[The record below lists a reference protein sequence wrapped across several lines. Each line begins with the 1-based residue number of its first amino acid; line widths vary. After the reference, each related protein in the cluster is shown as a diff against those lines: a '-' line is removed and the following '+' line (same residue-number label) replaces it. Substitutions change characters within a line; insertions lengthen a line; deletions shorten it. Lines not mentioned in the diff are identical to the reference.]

1 MSGLDSNP
9 FADPHTV
16 TTSPF
21 ADPAVTQVTSR
32 SQQAQ
37 SGLGLEDYN
46 PFADQPQ
53 PPATSQAPSSVP
65 QYRQPATA
73 TQAAVSPPVRQQQQ
87 QQPAMMQPVSEPPP
101 AYSPTGAQSSISTAE
116 LQKRQE
122 ELEKKAAELQ
132 AREEALRNTAYN
144 ARANNWPPLPQK
156 CCVAPCFYQDIGVD
170 IPLEFQK
177 IVRTMYYLWIFYAIV
192 LLFNFLGGLALLV
205 KEGQATVFG
214 FSLLYMVLFAPL
226 SFLCWFR
233 PLYKAFRADSSFNF
247 MVFFFVF
254 FVQLIISVIYAVGI
268 GATGA
273 CGFVVAIDAFTKS
286 IPLGIFLTLVA
297 TAHAVNAAWSGIMLL
312 RVHRLY
318 RGTGASFAK
327 AQQEFTAGVLRNEHV
342 QGAAANVAAEAART
356 AVSQNL
362 GNRY

>member
-9 FADPHTV
+9 FADPHAP
-16 TTSPF
+16 SPF

-46 PFADQPQ
+46 PFAEPAQPR
-53 PPATSQAPSSVP
+53 PPTTTSPP
-65 QYRQPATA
+65 QYRPSTAATPAAVVQPAVM
-73 TQAAVSPPVRQQQQ
+73 QA
-87 QQPAMMQPVSEPPP
+87 
-101 AYSPTGAQSSISTAE
+101 
-116 LQKRQE
+116 KRQE

-132 AREEALRNTAYN
+132 AREEALRGAAFN
-144 ARANNWPPLPQK
+144 ARANNWPPLPEK

-177 IVRTMYYLWIFYAIV
+177 IVRTVYYLWIFYV
-192 LLFNFLGGLALLV
+192 LVLVLNFLGGLAILV
-205 KEGQATVFG
+205 KEGGATHFG
-214 FSLLYMVLFAPL
+214 FSILYMVLFAPL

-233 PLYKAFRADSSFNF
+233 PLYKAFRSDSSFNF

-254 FVQLIISVIYAVGI
+254 FVQLIVSVIYAVGI
-268 GATGA
+268 GTTGA
-273 CGFVVAIDAFTKS
+273 SGFVVAIDAFSKS
-286 IPLGIFLTLVA
+286 IALGIFLTIVA
-297 TAHAVNAAWSGIMLL
+297 TGHAVNAAWSGIMLL

-318 RGTGASFAK
+318 RSTGASFAK

-356 AVSQNL
+356 AVQQNM
-362 GNRY
+362 GSRY

>member
-1 MSGLDSNP
+1 MSGLDANP
-9 FADPHTV
+9 FADPHAQ
-16 TTSPF
+16 SPF

-46 PFADQPQ
+46 PFAE
-53 PPATSQAPSSVP
+53 QAPPRSAAMTSPP
-65 QYRQPATA
+65 QYRPSTAATPAAVAAASSVQPAVM
-73 TQAAVSPPVRQQQQ
+73 QAVT
-87 QQPAMMQPVSEPPP
+87 EPPP
-101 AYSPTGAQSSISTAE
+101 AYSAGGGQSTTISTAE

-122 ELEKKAAELQ
+122 ELERKAAELQ
-132 AREEALRNTAYN
+132 AREEALRGAAFN
-144 ARANNWPPLPQK
+144 ARANNWPPLPDK

-177 IVRTMYYLWIFYAIV
+177 IVRTVYYLWIFYVIV
-192 LLFNFLGGLALLV
+192 LILNFLGGIAILV
-205 KEGQATVFG
+205 KAGGATHFG
-214 FSLLYMVLFAPL
+214 FSLLYLVLFAPL

-233 PLYKAFRADSSFNF
+233 PLYKAFRSDSSFNF

-254 FVQLIISVIYAVGI
+254 FVQLIVSVIYAVGI
-268 GATGA
+268 GTTGA
-273 CGFVVAIDAFTKS
+273 SGFVVAIDAFSKS
-286 IPLGIFLTLVA
+286 IALGIFLTLVA
-297 TAHAVNAAWSGIMLL
+297 TGHAVNAAWSGIMLL

-318 RGTGASFAK
+318 RSTGASFAK

-356 AVSQNL
+356 AVQQNM
-362 GNRY
+362 GSRY